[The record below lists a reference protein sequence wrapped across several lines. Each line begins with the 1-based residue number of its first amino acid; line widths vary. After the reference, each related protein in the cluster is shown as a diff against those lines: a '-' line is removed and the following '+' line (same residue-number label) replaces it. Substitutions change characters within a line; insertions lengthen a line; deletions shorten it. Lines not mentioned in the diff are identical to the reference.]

1 MYDSTVPDSSEHD
14 LVTCLSQTVSVY
26 DLLKLDVLNSE
37 SLKMNGQK
45 IDADTASRL

>member
-14 LVTCLSQTVSVY
+14 LLE
-26 DLLKLDVLNSE
+26 LDVLNSE